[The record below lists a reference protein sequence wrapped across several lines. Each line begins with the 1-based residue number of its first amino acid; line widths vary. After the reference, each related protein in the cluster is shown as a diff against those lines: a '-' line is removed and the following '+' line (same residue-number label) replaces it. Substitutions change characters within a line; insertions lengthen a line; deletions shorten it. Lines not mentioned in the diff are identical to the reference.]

1 MGLHGNSRL
10 SRTTPALLLL
20 CSCATG
26 ASSCNNTCVSGV
38 LAPGGSTV
46 NLKAGNPPPSCSLNA
61 ANGTVQLEIGAA
73 SGTSSTPFIVAPLRP
88 RVTHLFVTIAGA
100 DAHSSPLAVDDTSGW
115 QPLADVS
122 QQHAVQVDLLA
133 DPHDNAS
140 SAPFPEASLPAGAYR
155 QIRLRLASSLPEEP
169 ALEAGRCG
177 KGTPHCAV
185 FSDGRVSP
193 LAFPVSRPNLRIV
206 LDGAP
211 GHELFVPPNGAVALV
226 IELDRDRT
234 FLWPS
239 ADSFFLEPVFHLRV
253 QLPANVAET
262 FVIAIQS

>member
-1 MGLHGNSRL
+1 MDLHGNSRL
-10 SRTTPALLLL
+10 SPTASALLAFSVCVLGT
-20 CSCATG
+20 TG
-26 ASSCNNTCVSGV
+26 CNNTCVSGFF
-38 LAPGGSTV
+38 APGGSTV
-46 NLKAGNPPPSCSLNA
+46 NVKAGSTPPSCSLNA
-61 ANGTVQLEIGAA
+61 ANGTVQMEIGAT

-88 RVTHLFVTIAGA
+88 RVTHLFVTVAGI
-100 DAHSSPLAVDDTSGW
+100 DAHSSPLAVDDTPGW
-115 QPLADVS
+115 QPMAATL
-122 QQHAVQVDLLA
+122 QEHPLHVDLLA
-133 DPHDNAS
+133 DPQANAT
-140 SAPFPEASLPAGAYR
+140 SAPFPEASLPSGAYR
-155 QIRLRLASSLPEEP
+155 QIRLRLASALPGEA
-169 ALEAGRCG
+169 ALETGRCST
-177 KGTPHCAV
+177 GTPHCAV

-253 QLPANVAET
+253 QLPANVAEN
-262 FVIAIQS
+262 